1 MARNVYIS
9 HGTKSEQ
16 SLYDDIIIEAMKI
29 YGHDVY
35 YIPRK
40 IAQING
46 ILNEDVLSS
55 FDSAFKLEMYI
66 ESFEGMEG
74 DGKLF
79 SKFGF
84 EIRDQLTFVVSNRRW
99 NSLVGRFG
107 YTQGGVRPREGDIIY
122 LPLSKG
128 LFEVRYVEDKKPFFQ
143 LGHVPTFKLTCELFE
158 YSNQEI
164 DTGVKAVDDVQ
175 RYNQQALNFKVTY
188 DDVTAKFKLGETL
201 LIQLPSGITGNVEFL
216 DHKKSEDDDSD
227 IVRLG
232 TTTFNDGAYHV
243 ITSNTVL
250 TGMLSGNTATVDS
263 TVESTNVRDS
273 TFGNDDGM
281 QNYDFKTI
289 GANGFI
295 DFSIDNPFG
304 EPIHDAP

>member
-9 HGTKSEQ
+9 HGSKSEQ
-16 SLYDDIIIEAMKI
+16 SLHDDLIIEAMKI
-29 YGHDVY
+29 YGHDVF

-55 FDSAFKLEMYI
+55 FDNAFKLEMYI

-99 NSLVGRFG
+99 NSLIGRFG
-107 YTQGGVRPREGDIIY
+107 YTQGGVRPREGDLLY

-128 LFEVRYVEDKKPFFQ
+128 LFEVRFVQDKNPFFQ

-164 DTGVKAVDDVQ
+164 DTGVKEVDNIQ
-175 RYNQQALNFKVTY
+175 RYGQQALNFKVTY
-188 DDVTAKFKLGETL
+188 VDGLNKFKVGETL
-201 LIQLPSGITGNVEFL
+201 HIELPSGITGNVEYL
-216 DHKKSEDDDSD
+216 DYQKSEIDGSD
-227 IVRLG
+227 IARVG
-232 TTTFNDGAYHV
+232 TTTFNDGSYHT
-243 ITSNTVL
+243 IIPNTIL
-250 TGMLSGNTATVDS
+250 TGALSGAVATVNA
-263 TVESTNVRDS
+263 VVPSTNIRNS
-273 TFGNDDGM
+273 TYGNDDGM
-281 QNYDFKTI
+281 QNHDFKTI

-304 EPIHDAP
+304 EPINDIL

>member
-40 IAQING
+40 IAKIDG
-46 ILNEDVLSS
+46 ILNEDVLSR
-55 FDSAFKLEMYI
+55 FDSALKLEMYI
-66 ESFEGMEG
+66 ENFEGLEG

-79 SKFGF
+79 TKFGF
-84 EIRDQLTFVVSNRRW
+84 EIRDQLTFIVSDRRW
-99 NSLVGRFG
+99 NSMVGRFG
-107 YTQGGVRPREGDIIY
+107 YTQGGVRPREGDLIY
-122 LPLSKG
+122 LPLTKG
-128 LFEVRYVEDKKPFFQ
+128 LFEVRFVEDKKPFFQ
-143 LGHVPTFKLTCELFE
+143 IGHIPTFKLTCELFE

-164 DTGVKAVDDVQ
+164 DTGVAAVDHIQQV
-175 RYNQQALNFKVTY
+175 NQQASNYKVTY
-188 DDVTAKFKLGETL
+188 SVPTVKFKLGETL
-201 LIQLPSGITGNVEFL
+201 TITLPNDITGSVEFL
-216 DHKKSEDDDSD
+216 EYEKDLNGLD

-232 TTTFNDGAYHV
+232 TTTFDDGSYHE
-243 ITSNTVL
+243 IIPNTIL
-250 TGMLSGNTATVDS
+250 TGTSSGSIATVVS
-263 TVESTNVRDS
+263 LIENTNVRDS

-281 QNYDFKTI
+281 QNSNFKTI

-304 EPIHDAP
+304 EPIHDTI

>member
-16 SLYDDIIIEAMKI
+16 SLYDDLIIEAMKI

-55 FDSAFKLEMYI
+55 FDSAFQLEMYI
-66 ESFEGMEG
+66 ESYEGMEG

-107 YTQGGVRPREGDIIY
+107 YTQGGVRPREGDLIY

-128 LFEVRYVEDKKPFFQ
+128 LFEVRYVEDKKPFYQ
-143 LGHVPTFKLTCELFE
+143 LAHVPTFKLTCELFE

-164 DTGVKAVDDVQ
+164 DTGVKVIDDVQ
-175 RYNQQALNFKVTY
+175 RYNQQAYNYEITY
-188 DDVTAKFKLGETL
+188 DDNAAKFKLGETL
-201 LIQLPSGITGNVEFL
+201 LIELPSGVTGNVEFL
-216 DHKKSEDDDSD
+216 DYEKSENNNVD
-227 IVRLG
+227 IARLG
-232 TTTFNDGAYHV
+232 TTTFDDGAYHT
-243 ITSNTVL
+243 ITPNTTL
-250 TGMLSGNTATVDS
+250 TGTISGNTATVNGV
-263 TVESTNVRDS
+263 VESTNVRGL
-273 TFGNDDGM
+273 TYGNDDGM
-281 QNYDFKTI
+281 QNYDFKAI
-289 GANGFI
+289 GANGYI

-304 EPIHDAP
+304 EPIHDTP

>member
-16 SLYDDIIIEAMKI
+16 SLYDDILIEAISI

-40 IAQING
+40 IAQIDG
-46 ILNEDVLSS
+46 ILNEDVLSR
-55 FDSAFKLEMYI
+55 FNAAFKLEMYI
-66 ESFEGMEG
+66 ESYEGMEG

-107 YTQGGVRPREGDIIY
+107 YTENGVRPREGDLIY

-128 LFEVRYVEDKKPFFQ
+128 LFEVRYVEDKKPFYQ
-143 LGHVPTFKLTCELFE
+143 LAHVPTFKLTCELFE

-164 DTGVKAVDDVQ
+164 DTGVQSIDNIQ
-175 RYNQQALNFKVTY
+175 RYNQQASNYKITY
-188 DDVTAKFKLGETL
+188 ADVNEKFKLGETL
-201 LIQLPSGITGNVEFL
+201 LIELPSGITGNVEFL
-216 DHKKSEDDDSD
+216 DYEKDGNATED
-227 IVRLG
+227 VARLG
-232 TTTFNDGAYHV
+232 TTTFDDGAYHT
-243 ITSNTVL
+243 ITSNTIL
-250 TGMLSGNTATVDS
+250 TGMLSGAVATVDGII
-263 TVESTNVRDS
+263 ESTNDRGS
-273 TFGNDDGM
+273 SFGNDDGM

-304 EPIHDAP
+304 EPIHDTP

>member
-9 HGTKSEQ
+9 HGTQSEQ
-16 SLYDDIIIEAMKI
+16 SLHDDLIIEAMKI
-29 YGHDVY
+29 YGHDVF

-99 NSLVGRFG
+99 NSLIGRFG
-107 YTQGGVRPREGDIIY
+107 YTQGGVRPREGDLLY

-143 LGHVPTFKLTCELFE
+143 LGHVPTFKLICELFE

-164 DTGVKAVDDVQ
+164 DTGILEIDNVQ
-175 RYNQQALNFKVTY
+175 RYGQQALNFKVTY
-188 DDVTAKFKLGETL
+188 ADDNAKFKLGETL
-201 LIQLPSGITGNVEFL
+201 LIELPSGITGNVEFL
-216 DHKKSEDDDSD
+216 DYEKSDDDNSD
-227 IVRLG
+227 IARLG
-232 TTTFNDGAYHV
+232 TTTFDDGSYHT
-243 ITSNTVL
+243 ITPNTTL
-250 TGMLSGNTATVDS
+250 TGMISGNVATVDS
-263 TVESTNVRDS
+263 VVASTNIRGS
-273 TFGNDDGM
+273 TYGNDDGM

-295 DFSIDNPFG
+295 DFSVGNPFG
-304 EPIHDAP
+304 EPIRTTP